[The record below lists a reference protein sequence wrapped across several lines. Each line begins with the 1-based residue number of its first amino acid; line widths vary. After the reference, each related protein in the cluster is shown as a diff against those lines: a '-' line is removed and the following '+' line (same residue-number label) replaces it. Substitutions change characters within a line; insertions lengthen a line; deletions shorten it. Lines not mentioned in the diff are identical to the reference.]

1 MNCDEAIEIETIKEE
16 LNEQESVDDPLS
28 IHQDNENKLEDLLDY
43 DSIDIEEFKIK
54 PGNFDINDTTNED
67 LSDQDN
73 VNDEGNNLNVINMDE
88 EVMDHNEN
96 VKEVEGKVV
105 GKAFLS
111 S

>member
-1 MNCDEAIEIETIKEE
+1 
-16 LNEQESVDDPLS
+16 
-28 IHQDNENKLEDLLDY
+28 
-43 DSIDIEEFKIK
+43 
-54 PGNFDINDTTNED
+54 
-67 LSDQDN
+67 